1 MAWVGLRGAVP
12 IVLAAYPVLRGVA
25 SGDEIFHL
33 VFFVVVLNGLVP
45 GATVGVAARR
55 LGLEREGP
63 PLPSASVELVSLREF
78 PGEFRWCYV
87 HPISAVG
94 GSCVRDLPL
103 PEGSVVALVLHG
115 SEVIVPR
122 GSTALRPG
130 DEVCF
135 FVTPESRALLDLLFG
150 TASE

>member
-1 MAWVGLRGAVP
+1 
-12 IVLAAYPVLRGVA
+12 
-25 SGDEIFHL
+25 
-33 VFFVVVLNGLVP
+33 
-45 GATVGVAARR
+45 
-55 LGLEREGP
+55 
-63 PLPSASVELVSLREF
+63 
-78 PGEFRWCYV
+78 V